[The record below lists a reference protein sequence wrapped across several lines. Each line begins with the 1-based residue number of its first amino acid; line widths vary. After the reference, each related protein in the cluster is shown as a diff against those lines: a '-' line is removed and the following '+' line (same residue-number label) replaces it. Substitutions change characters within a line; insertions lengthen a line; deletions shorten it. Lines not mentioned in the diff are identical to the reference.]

1 MAEHFG
7 IGFRCRLLAVMLVV
21 LAPLQAH
28 AQEEADGAQL
38 LLELRQLR
46 TEVDFLRN
54 QLETGGGVA
63 DVRFDDLQ
71 RRIDKVLDDAA
82 SLATQASTAQR
93 RAEAAV
99 RKVDGLERQVSV
111 MQANIDTMA
120 TRLARIEEDAL
131 FNAGLEGEPLA
142 SADPTSKTDDAPAE
156 GTAVEAAPSLQN
168 LLDDDGTAVP
178 LPKDRAETLPP
189 AREVTVDIAIVAEE
203 IASGDDRER
212 PAPGLIAIEGAKP
225 LVGEIPVLPLPRPG
239 APGRGGSTP
248 TNAAPVDPQ
257 ASSAI
262 TPPTEPFIE
271 AKTAFEAGNYADA
284 AAALILLIDANTL
297 GAEEAEGFFL
307 LGSAL
312 LRTEEFGASVQALA
326 QGLRRFP
333 DSPFAAPSLVNLADA
348 LTGNGQR
355 DEACRLLSFVAIE
368 YPGQAQAISDAQD
381 RATAFGC

>member
-99 RKVDGLERQVSV
+99 RKVDGLQRQVSV

-142 SADPTSKTDDAPAE
+142 SADPTLKTDDAPAE
-156 GTAVEAAPSLQN
+156 GTAFEAAPSLQN

-225 LVGEIPVLPLPRPG
+225 LV
-239 APGRGGSTP
+239 
-248 TNAAPVDPQ
+248 
-257 ASSAI
+257 
-262 TPPTEPFIE
+262 
-271 AKTAFEAGNYADA
+271 
-284 AAALILLIDANTL
+284 
-297 GAEEAEGFFL
+297 
-307 LGSAL
+307 
-312 LRTEEFGASVQALA
+312 
-326 QGLRRFP
+326 
-333 DSPFAAPSLVNLADA
+333 
-348 LTGNGQR
+348 
-355 DEACRLLSFVAIE
+355 
-368 YPGQAQAISDAQD
+368 
-381 RATAFGC
+381 